1 MGIIDFMIIV
11 IGAWS
16 IAKGLTTG
24 LVKQIPGCMRIVA
37 AVALSSLYIGP
48 LAGVLTGTALHPLI
62 ASKAET
68 LLSTRFPALSAPF
81 AGSGDLTTTLSEAG
95 LPAFLARLFSR
106 FDPAVSLEATMAET
120 LAGAAADAV
129 IRAAGFLCLFVVF
142 MLAIRL
148 VFRLLA
154 EVMSAGGLGWL
165 DTLGGAVFSLA
176 RAVILLTLLL
186 MILGIVS
193 MFFPAVGNFI
203 ANDLARGTFSPG
215 RYLYYENPLRDYLLS
230 LFK

>member
-62 ASKAET
+62 ATKAET

-148 VFRLLA
+148 VFRCLRGDT
-154 EVMSAGGLGWL
+154 AGGLGWL
-165 DTLGGAVFSLA
+165 DTLGGAVFPSPGRDPA
-176 RAVILLTLLL
+176 YPFAYDSGNRFDV
-186 MILGIVS
+186 
-193 MFFPAVGNFI
+193 FPAVGNFI
-203 ANDLARGTFSPG
+203 ANDLPAGLQSR
-215 RYLYYENPLRDYLLS
+215 PLPLL
-230 LFK
+230 